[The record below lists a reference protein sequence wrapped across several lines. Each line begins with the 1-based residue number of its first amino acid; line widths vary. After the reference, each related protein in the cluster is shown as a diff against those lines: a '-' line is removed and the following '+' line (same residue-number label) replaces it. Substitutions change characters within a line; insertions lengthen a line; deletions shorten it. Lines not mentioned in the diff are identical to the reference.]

1 MRISDW
7 SSDVCSSDLSWGQ
20 SFEVVSGT
28 EAPERGG
35 KAFEPSTG
43 EQVEVGVKYQPAGS
57 NMLLTLAAYKIAQD
71 NVNVIDPDYTSYS
84 IQQGQYESRGVEL
97 EGRWNIARN
106 FSVHGAY
113 AYIDSEV
120 TRTSAAALDTLGKQI
135 DRKST
140 RLNS

>member
-7 SSDVCSSDLSWGQ
+7 SSDVCSSDLWVGTDTNGRHQSDDRFSGRVGVTYLFDNGFAPYASWGQ

-43 EQVEVGVKYQPAGS
+43 EQVEVGVKYQPSNG

-71 NVNVIDPDYTSYS
+71 ERPPCGRHKAQRHAIRQAPFA
-84 IQQGQYESRGVEL
+84 GLVEL
-97 EGRWNIARN
+97 RDDGQR
-106 FSVHGAY
+106 
-113 AYIDSEV
+113 
-120 TRTSAAALDTLGKQI
+120 
-135 DRKST
+135 
-140 RLNS
+140 